1 MHRVAP
7 DDTLSHRLAN
17 KGRAPVPRFAL
28 VGNYRK
34 LRYLGQ
40 IASSGAL
47 QGDCQFSK
55 AFLFDAVTY
64 QNTGYFDPFP
74 LLLRLDRVL
83 QTDFLKLPRLRRILS
98 LLAAGRQRIRSTRKQ
113 ITGR

>member
-40 IASSGAL
+40 IASDHRPHA
-47 QGDCQFSK
+47 C
-55 AFLFDAVTY
+55 V
-64 QNTGYFDPFP
+64 
-74 LLLRLDRVL
+74 
-83 QTDFLKLPRLRRILS
+83 
-98 LLAAGRQRIRSTRKQ
+98 AAMSTPGVGRQGRDRSPVRL
-113 ITGR
+113 IGRAALT

>member
-1 MHRVAP
+1 
-7 DDTLSHRLAN
+7 
-17 KGRAPVPRFAL
+17 VPRFAL

-47 QGDCQFSK
+47 QGD
-55 AFLFDAVTY
+55 AVTY

-74 LLLRLDRVL
+74 LLLRLGRVL
-83 QTDFLKLPRLRRILS
+83 QTDLIKLLRLRRILS
-98 LLAAGRQRIRSTRKQ
+98 MLSADRQRNRST
-113 ITGR
+113 

>member
-1 MHRVAP
+1 
-7 DDTLSHRLAN
+7 
-17 KGRAPVPRFAL
+17 VPRFAL
-28 VGNYRK
+28 VGDYRK

-74 LLLRLDRVL
+74 LLLRLGRVL
-83 QTDFLKLPRLRRILS
+83 QMDSIKLLRLRRILS
-98 LLAAGRQRIRSTRKQ
+98 MLSADRQRIRPTRKQ
-113 ITGR
+113 IAGR